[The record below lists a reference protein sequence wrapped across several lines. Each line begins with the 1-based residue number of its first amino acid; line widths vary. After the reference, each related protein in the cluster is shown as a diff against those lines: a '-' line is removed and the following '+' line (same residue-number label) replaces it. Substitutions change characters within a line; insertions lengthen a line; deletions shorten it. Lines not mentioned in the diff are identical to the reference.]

1 MDLSKAKGLYVGNTP
16 VKYAWFNGRR
26 VWPQGVGNDEV
37 GLLLTGNTYVPYVEV
52 VKGTRTI
59 TKDEVVG
66 ITFRDE
72 LNSFIM
78 APENVGPFYFCGA
91 NILKELPEGLP
102 PDNLTGPQIVTN
114 SKYGHGKE
122 YTDILYPYLSGGPE
136 WAVPQAKSYVFKDG
150 TPGYL
155 GSPYEYGKIQRHYDE
170 INEMAAKVGLDELF
184 PGDFSHRYW
193 TSVLCPFNGDTRW
206 VWIWSGPS
214 YVDGGHGQGQFHI
227 RPLGAFM
234 TAEDEEK
241 IRESLVLWY
250 DPARQG
256 ATNENM
262 AANPVLKDLT
272 GNGHDATLYNFAW
285 TEMSGVNT
293 DDNGV
298 NILFDGKDDY
308 GKVERLPLF
317 TAEPGYTILIKRKY
331 YTNYQLAS
339 KSKIASTGAFY
350 FDSISVAA
358 SFNKITRVAIPTTL
372 VIWQTAHKSNG
383 EDIVPGTAEDSD
395 TMWIGTIRDGDARL
409 CRMNLYSLLL
419 FDRDLTNNEIE
430 WVKKN
435 MIEGEGVM
443 KYDWARRPWN
453 SYLTDSG
460 DNRGTGS
467 VTSYRLTVNAVRSSA
482 RVLETAVSLPS
493 MQSYRIKV
501 SNLPEGVN
509 IKYSGVINGRETE
522 ILSISKDGIYEIPPI
537 EEESINVGFRFDKT
551 FENENLIIQQLLS

>member
-26 VWPQGVGNDEV
+26 VWPLDEHDNI
-37 GLLLTGNTYVPYVEV
+37 GILLTDGSIIPYSQTADSYPKE
-52 VKGTRTI
+52 
-59 TKDEVVG
+59 EVVG
-66 ITFRDE
+66 VTYAD
-72 LNSFIM
+72 NM
-78 APENVGPFYFCGA
+78 AQFCIALDDLPKCYWAGRGVLP
-91 NILKELPEGLP
+91 NDPEGVVVSSLSTQAVQ
-102 PDNLTGPQIVTN
+102 DIR
-114 SKYGHGKE
+114 GKSN
-122 YTDILYPYLSGGPE
+122 TDILAPLLQGTD
-136 WAVPQAKSYVFKDG
+136 WAVHVCRNHLFPDG
-150 TPGYL
+150 SPGYL
-155 GSPYEYGKIQRHYDE
+155 GALGEYYAIIKNITVINELLAKCGGTPISTTENYWSSTLNNYDE
-170 INEMAAKVGLDELF
+170 TAVSRI
-184 PGDFSHRYW
+184 
-193 TSVLCPFNGDTRW
+193 
-206 VWIWSGPS
+206 VWIWNGND
-214 YVDGGHGQGQFHI
+214 YVDGANCQGLNLC
-227 RPLGAFM
+227 RPLCEFM

-331 YTNYQLAS
+331 YTKYQLAS
-339 KSKIASTGAFY
+339 KSKIAGTGAFY
-350 FDSISVAA
+350 FDSILNAA
-358 SFNKITRVAIPTTL
+358 SFNKITQVAIPTTL

-395 TMWIGTIRDGDARL
+395 TMWIGTIRDGDARF

-419 FDRDLTNNEIE
+419 FDRDLTDNEIE

-443 KYDWARRPWN
+443 KYDWARSPWRAYF
-453 SYLTDSG
+453 SESAGL
-460 DNRGTGS
+460 RGTGS
-467 VTSYRLTVNAVRSSA
+467 VTSYRLTINSVNTTN
-482 RVLETAVSLPS
+482 RVSETAVSLPS
-493 MQSYRIKV
+493 MESYRIKV
-501 SNLPEGVN
+501 SNLPEGVTLVYGGK
-509 IKYSGVINGRETE
+509 ISGRETNLLL
-522 ILSISKDGIYEIPPI
+522 ILKDGVYEIPPI
-537 EEESINVGFRFDKT
+537 EEECKDIGFRFDKT
-551 FENENLIIQQLLS
+551 FENENVIIQQLLS